1 MIHLKKVQPSFF
13 FYRGFIGIFFN
24 TTDFFTVHLWRPML
38 SGEES
43 HQQRLKSGKMLQSNL
58 ASNQHDA
65 LCNEAPVS
73 NRPSIH
79 VKTRALDSIQ
89 HETQAGK

>member
-43 HQQRLKSGKMLQSNL
+43 HQQRLKSGKMLQRNL
-58 ASNQHDA
+58 ATTIIQIQDH
-65 LCNEAPVS
+65 P
-73 NRPSIH
+73 
-79 VKTRALDSIQ
+79 TRRS
-89 HETQAGK
+89 QAGKQAPISNPD